1 MATIPEVR
9 KELQAISQTLAEL
22 IKSQQEELALVQD
35 RLLQCEKELHRR
47 PAIKRAPPRKRPVAS
62 TPEAIRIYAAQNPGL
77 DNHLIAIRF
86 GINTARV
93 SEALAG
99 KRV

>member
-9 KELQAISQTLAEL
+9 
-22 IKSQQEELALVQD
+22 EELLTIAARIVEL
-35 RLLQCEKELHRR
+35 EKELHRR
-47 PAIKRAPPRKRPVAS
+47 PAVKKAPSRKRPVGS
-62 TPEAIRIYAAQNPGL
+62 TNDAIRAFAAQHTDL
-77 DNHLIAIRF
+77 DNHLIAVHF
-86 GINTARV
+86 GVNTARV